1 MNSIK
6 LCMIAVLGL
15 AVTMI
20 VKQWKSDFLPLI
32 RIGMTVLFSIAILT
46 TLSPLI
52 QQLST
57 LCQGEAAQY
66 TEVLFKALGIA
77 VLTQICSSICRDAGE
92 NAIAEG
98 VELTGKVELLLLALP
113 LISQI
118 LSTAGEL
125 LSTGG

>member
-6 LCMIAVLGL
+6 LCMVAVLGL

-32 RIGMTVLFSIAILT
+32 RIGMTVLFSVAILT
-46 TLSPLI
+46 ALSPLI
-52 QQLST
+52 GKLSE
-57 LCQGEAAQY
+57 LCRGEAAQY
-66 TEVLFKALGIA
+66 TETLLKALGIA
-77 VLTQICSSICRDAGE
+77 VLTQICSSICRDTGE

-113 LISQI
+113 MIGQI
-118 LSTAGEL
+118 LSVASEL
-125 LSTGG
+125 LSLGG